1 MLLETKSAQA
11 EETAAAIGFE
21 LTEEQKQFQE
31 LAHLFAENE
40 IRPVAPHYDET
51 EEFPWDLM
59 KKAHDL
65 GLMTYMFPEAYGG
78 AGITSA
84 VTQCLVTEE
93 LAWGCAGVA
102 TALGGTGLCATPILL
117 AGTDAQKTKYLK
129 RLSDPHALN
138 LGAYAITEPNAG
150 SDVASMKTSAKK
162 VNGGYVLNGT
172 KHFITNGGLAD
183 VYTTFATLDPS
194 RGADGICAFIVEKDF
209 EGVKP
214 GKKERKMGIRAS
226 HTAQVH
232 FENVFV
238 PEENRLG
245 DEGDGFLVAMRT
257 FEHTRPLVASQAV
270 GVARAAFEF
279 ALDYAQQRE
288 QFGRAIVRFQA
299 IGFMLADMATEIDA
313 ARLLI
318 WRAAWM
324 LDHHRPINKEASMA
338 KLFAGDTAM
347 KVTTDALQVMGGVGY
362 TRDYP
367 LEKWMRDAKIM
378 QIYEGTA
385 QIQRVVIS
393 RMLTGF

>member
-21 LTEEQKQFQE
+21 LTDEQKQFQE

-40 IRPVAPHYDET
+40 IRPVAPQYDET

-78 AGITSA
+78 VGITSA

-129 RLSDPHALN
+129 RLSDPHSLN

-194 RGADGICAFIVEKDF
+194 RGADGITAFIVEKDF

-288 QFGRAIVRFQA
+288 QFGRAIARFQA

-338 KLFAGDTAM
+338 KLFAGDMAM